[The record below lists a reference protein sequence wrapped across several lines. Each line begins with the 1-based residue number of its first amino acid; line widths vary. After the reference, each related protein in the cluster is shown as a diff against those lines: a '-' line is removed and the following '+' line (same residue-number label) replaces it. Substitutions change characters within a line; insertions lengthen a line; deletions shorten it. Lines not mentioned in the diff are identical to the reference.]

1 MFGICLSTNNID
13 MQAAFRRAQQRTISI
28 YMRANVTIFNQHLI
42 YLEAIVR
49 PGIFQI
55 TFNSGLSVVYF
66 GE

>member
-1 MFGICLSTNNID
+1 